1 MVTDCWNLGNLIKYL
16 EGRSMKT
23 VNSKQDDISD
33 LKAFTHFLR
42 CSSNV
47 CVLKKNTMPFRWCT
61 LKIYQRCVCLIVMS
75 LLFIS
80 SSIHLVH
87 RYSYSLPSIILSKQ
101 SLFILFICKVMTELK
116 KTHPMRI
123 LVDNA
128 FCSKSPLSKRAYLYF
143 NILLDSLRSQEGP
156 EGPSYSSQEQKTA
169 LPLHIVPQ

>member
-1 MVTDCWNLGNLIKYL
+1 M
-16 EGRSMKT
+16 
-23 VNSKQDDISD
+23 
-33 LKAFTHFLR
+33 
-42 CSSNV
+42 
-47 CVLKKNTMPFRWCT
+47 
-61 LKIYQRCVCLIVMS
+61 YQRRCVHLLVMS

-80 SSIHLVH
+80 SSIHSVC

-101 SLFILFICKVMTELK
+101 SLFILFICKVMKELK

-123 LVDNA
+123 LVDDA

-169 LPLHIVPQ
+169 LPLHIVPQWFLASKASNCLNTVEKVATIIAKHHN